1 MLGELKPCPFCGGN
15 TLYMGDFDGPLDDGM
30 TVYVRCILCGANIE
44 GEAAHPD
51 QKIRTRT
58 AIEDVTEKWNAR
70 AELDGVLEVLDAI
83 YPYAYEVYEN
93 CGGDDEQRGR
103 APRMRKE
110 IKNADAILR
119 RLYWGSENVSES

>member
-15 TLYMGDFDGPLDDGM
+15 TLYMGDFDGPLIDGM

-70 AELDGVLEVLDAI
+70 AELDGVLEALDSI
-83 YPYAYEVYEN
+83 YYYAYEVYEN

-110 IKNADAILR
+110 IKNAEAILS
-119 RLYWGSENVSES
+119 RLYWRGDNVSES

>member
-1 MLGELKPCPFCGGN
+1 
-15 TLYMGDFDGPLDDGM
+15 MGDFDGPLDDGI

-51 QKIRTRT
+51 QKIRTRG

-103 APRMRKE
+103 ALRMRDE
-110 IKNADAILR
+110 IKNAEAILR